1 MANIW
6 LKLSFLCMSAL
17 LCGCETEGQ
26 FDDLDA
32 QMAGLRQDAHGAMDS
47 LPVVPKAERLNYTAV
62 AMRSPFVPLLVASEK
77 SELSNAIVP
86 APDQSRSREPLE
98 FFNYSAL
105 SMVGTLSHGQQIWA
119 LINDGEGG
127 IHRVTKGN
135 YIGRNYGE
143 IMQIDD
149 TQIQV
154 VETVPDDSGAWAYRA
169 RLLLA
174 IED

>member
-1 MANIW
+1 M
-6 LKLSFLCMSAL
+6 
-17 LCGCETEGQ
+17 
-26 FDDLDA
+26 
-32 QMAGLRQDAHGAMDS
+32 
-47 LPVVPKAERLNYTAV
+47 
-62 AMRSPFVPLLVASEK
+62 AMRSPFVPRLVVSDK
-77 SELSNAIVP
+77 SQLSNAVVL

-105 SMVGTLSHGQQIWA
+105 SMVGTLSRGQQIWA

-127 IHRVTKGN
+127 IHRVAKGN

-174 IED
+174 TED

>member
-1 MANIW
+1 MENVW
-6 LKLSFLCMSAL
+6 LKLSFFCMSAL

-32 QMAGLRQDAHGAMDS
+32 QMAGLRQNADGAMES
-47 LPVVPKAERLNYTAV
+47 LPVAPKIEQLNYTAT

-86 APDQSRSREPLE
+86 APDHSRLREPLE
-98 FFNYSAL
+98 LFDYSAL
-105 SMVGTLSHGQQIWA
+105 SMVGTLSLGQQIWA

-127 IHRVTKGN
+127 IHRVAKGN
-135 YIGRNYGE
+135 YIGRDYGE
-143 IMQIDD
+143 ITQIDD
-149 TQIQV
+149 MQIQV
-154 VETVPDDSGAWAYRA
+154 VETVPDDSGAWARRA

-174 IED
+174 TEG

>member
-47 LPVVPKAERLNYTAV
+47 LPVVPKAEQLNYTAV
-62 AMRSPFVPLLVASEK
+62 AMRSPFVPSLVASEK

-105 SMVGTLSHGQQIWA
+105 SMVGTLRHGQQIWA

-143 IMQIDD
+143 ITQIDD
-149 TQIQV
+149 LQIQV
-154 VETVPDDSGAWAYRA
+154 VETVPGDSGAWTYRS
-169 RLLLA
+169 RLLLVA
-174 IED
+174 ED

>member
-1 MANIW
+1 MTNVW
-6 LKLSFLCMSAL
+6 LQLSFLCMPVL
-17 LCGCETEGQ
+17 LFGCETEGQ
-26 FDDLDA
+26 FDDLNA
-32 QMAGLRQDAHGAMDS
+32 QLAGLRQNAEGAVET
-47 LPVVPKAERLNYTAV
+47 PVAPQPEPPNYSAM
-62 AMRSPFVPLLVASEK
+62 AMRSPFVPRLVVSDK
-77 SELSNAIVP
+77 SQLSNAVVL

-174 IED
+174 TED